1 MMRPATPRVVH
12 QVVVGLGGD
21 GYRAVCSCGWRSLT
35 SWDRAGVT
43 RSRDDHKRRSRLQE
57 IR

>member
-1 MMRPATPRVVH
+1 MTNPAAPRIHLVI
-12 QVVVGLGGD
+12 VGLGGD

-35 SWDRAGVT
+35 SWDRAGVA
-43 RSRDDHKRRSRLQE
+43 RSRNDHKRRSRLQE